1 MIWRLVFAT
10 LGLAGLLHV
19 GIVLAIPYGIMT
31 VFLGR
36 FSATTG
42 TNQIL
47 RATLPDHAARAVVA
61 PSPDLLYG
69 ACAFDTGAG
78 PVRIAMRPPSG
89 YWSVALYNR
98 STDNFYHRNDSN
110 LPGADFELILTAAAP
125 SPTLMAQFPAAQFVT
140 ATHQTGVMLTRLLVL
155 DRDKMDAALAAQASL
170 TCDLVDRKN

>member
-1 MIWRLVFAT
+1 MIRLAVIT
-10 LGLAGLLHV
+10 LGLAVVLHV

-36 FSATTG
+36 FTASSG
-42 TNQIL
+42 INQIL
-47 RATLPDHAARAVVA
+47 RPALPDHTARAVVA

-98 STDNFYHRNDSN
+98 RTDNFYHRNDSN
-110 LPGADFELILTAAAP
+110 LPGATFELILTGSAP
-125 SPTLMAQFPAAQFVT
+125 TPALLARFPAAQFVT
-140 ATHQTGVMLTRLLVL
+140 TPHQTGVMLTRLLVL
-155 DRDKMDAALAAQASL
+155 DRDKMDPALAAQASM
-170 TCDLVDRKN
+170 TCDPIDRRN